1 VNAPIPMR
9 QQSKQAANAS
19 PESPRETAM
28 TTATGLITN
37 LLRCV
42 LWLLRHGIYVV
53 GFSGSRRDNGTD
65 VVTVRVAASPYL
77 YRLLTDAN
85 WHKQNREGNLVK
97 HTWQAVRFGTVIE
110 WEEVTCAG

>member
-1 VNAPIPMR
+1 MSAPIPMR
-9 QQSKQAANAS
+9 QPVKNAKVA
-19 PESPRETAM
+19 PENNREAAM
-28 TTATGLITN
+28 TSATSLITN

-42 LWLLRHGIYVV
+42 LWLLRHGIYVI
-53 GFSGSRRDNGTD
+53 GFSGRRRGTGTD

-85 WHKQNREGNLVK
+85 WLKQNREGNLVT
-97 HTWQAVRFGTVIE
+97 HTWQAIRFGTVIE